1 MSSIEQR
8 KELHKLIMAFSH
20 DSFHHYFSFSP
31 WVLMTFLRLYSTV
44 HSNDIFIK
52 HVAVSWP
59 FVTPAWPWR
68 LCGTNCCMSYSISSR
83 LLTEDISLEPLV
95 FTWLEIFLNILF
107 QFGREPTW
115 SWARARWRCPGRS
128 RITSR
133 VGSIGS
139 ATGATGT
146 PSSGGTSTTRDG
158 VSHSLWRPRLTMR
171 GYQLKPCSKIQRGLL
186 TSLVRGTRFRTH
198 SKF

>member
-59 FVTPAWPWR
+59 SVTPVWPWR
-68 LCGTNCCMSYSISSR
+68 LCGTNCCISYSISSR

-95 FTWLEIFLNILF
+95 FTWLEIFLDSVHFVHYMVGFNSEKILEKTYF
-107 QFGREPTW
+107 RSCFMFSNCSTRCNLNWGSLACFPPL
-115 SWARARWRCPGRS
+115 ARHSPISQTFKLRS
-128 RITSR
+128 
-133 VGSIGS
+133 
-139 ATGATGT
+139 
-146 PSSGGTSTTRDG
+146 
-158 VSHSLWRPRLTMR
+158 
-171 GYQLKPCSKIQRGLL
+171 SK
-186 TSLVRGTRFRTH
+186 
-198 SKF
+198 